1 MSAQKANL
9 EILPLGVQVA
19 LGLGLIA
26 LAAFPFV
33 GTDFYTQMVTRMMIM
48 AIFAMSLDLLQGV
61 TGLVSLGHAAY
72 FGLAGYALAFL
83 TPQGEAV
90 SLWWTL
96 PVAVLA
102 SGLAALIIGFF
113 VVRTHGIYFIMV
125 TMAFAQMV
133 FYLFFDNKVLG
144 GSDGLY
150 INFKPAAD
158 IFGWVPFD
166 LENKRTLY
174 YFTLAAVLGVY
185 AFLRRLLWSPF
196 GRALA
201 GIRVNEH
208 RMRAMGFGTFGY
220 KLAAFTLAGALA
232 GLAGYLWG
240 AQTGYIN
247 PELMGFHM
255 SAHAIM
261 MVILG
266 GMGNFAGA
274 IVGAFAFEYLLH
286 VFKDLPQVGSV
297 NLGKHWQLWM
307 GLFIVLLVTAF
318 WVWSSVSVN
327 VRSRPMS
334 EVLLSAKNLT
344 KRFGGLA
351 AVNDVSLELVRNHI
365 HAVIG
370 PNGAGK
376 STLTNLLSGDLP
388 PTTGSVTLGGH
399 DVTGWSPEKI
409 SARGLGR
416 SYQKTNIFLPFSVW
430 ENVRLAAQSR
440 EPHTF
445 RLISRATDFVAVN
458 ARTERAIEL
467 SGLKDRRSSI
477 AGTISHGEQRQLE
490 IAMTLA
496 TEPQVVLLDEPLAGM
511 GTVEAERMVALLLAI
526 KKDHGIL
533 LVEHDMDAVFALADR
548 LTVMV
553 NGQVIASG
561 TPAEIRADAGVQA
574 AYLGEEH

>member
-1 MSAQKANL
+1 MSAQQANL
-9 EILPLGVQVA
+9 EALPISIKLVLGMGLVA
-19 LGLGLIA
+19 LI
-26 LAAFPFV
+26 AFPFV
-33 GTDFYTQMVTRMMIM
+33 GTPFYTEMVTRMMIM

-150 INFKPAAD
+150 INFKPSTA
-158 IFGWVPFD
+158 ILGWVPFD
-166 LENKRTLY
+166 LDSKRTLY
-174 YFTLAAVLGVY
+174 YFTLGALLVTYV
-185 AFLRRLLWSPF
+185 FLRRLLFSPF
-196 GRALA
+196 GRTLS

-208 RMRAMGFGTFGY
+208 RMRAMGYGVFGY
-220 KLAAFTLAGALA
+220 KLAAFTVAGALA

-307 GLFIVLLVTAF
+307 GLFIVLLVTFAP
-318 WVWSSVSVN
+318 
-327 VRSRPMS
+327 R
-334 EVLLSAKNLT
+334 
-344 KRFGGLA
+344 
-351 AVNDVSLELVRNHI
+351 
-365 HAVIG
+365 
-370 PNGAGK
+370 
-376 STLTNLLSGDLP
+376 
-388 PTTGSVTLGGH
+388 
-399 DVTGWSPEKI
+399 
-409 SARGLGR
+409 
-416 SYQKTNIFLPFSVW
+416 
-430 ENVRLAAQSR
+430 
-440 EPHTF
+440 
-445 RLISRATDFVAVN
+445 
-458 ARTERAIEL
+458 
-467 SGLKDRRSSI
+467 
-477 AGTISHGEQRQLE
+477 
-490 IAMTLA
+490 
-496 TEPQVVLLDEPLAGM
+496 
-511 GTVEAERMVALLLAI
+511 
-526 KKDHGIL
+526 GIL
-533 LVEHDMDAVFALADR
+533 GLFEKFLKR
-548 LTVMV
+548 K
-553 NGQVIASG
+553 GASN
-561 TPAEIRADAGVQA
+561 E
-574 AYLGEEH
+574 